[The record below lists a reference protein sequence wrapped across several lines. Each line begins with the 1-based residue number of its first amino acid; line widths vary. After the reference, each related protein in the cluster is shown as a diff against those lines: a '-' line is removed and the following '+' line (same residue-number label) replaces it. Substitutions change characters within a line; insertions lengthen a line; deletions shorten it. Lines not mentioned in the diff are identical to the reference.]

1 MTRPTRLALV
11 SLASAVPMGQQLYET
26 EIARR
31 AESAAGDSWEV
42 RALAVRSL
50 RSPLPGDIRL
60 PSRLL
65 DRGPRAARL
74 AAGWWMYRGYDLVHR
89 LDLRLPP
96 AVGREVV
103 TVHDVAP
110 WRFDD
115 EGAVPMDAAW
125 SCRRARAVVCPS
137 AFAASEVAA
146 VLGLAEQPHAVPN
159 GVSEDFFH
167 AGPLSPAQLA
177 TLGIHGHYVLHAG
190 GCTRRKNLQALAEA
204 WPLVRSARARATLAL
219 AGPQDI
225 RRDTLFGQ
233 LPGTVLLGRVAR
245 ETLLGLVAGAS
256 AVVVPSIYEGFGL
269 PALEAMA
276 AGTPV
281 VAANCAALPEVCGE
295 AAILVEPSGSGLAE
309 GVLAVLNRE
318 VNVDRLVQLGRERA
332 SGFSWRAGAEAHA
345 KIWAAART

>member
-1 MTRPTRLALV
+1 
-11 SLASAVPMGQQLYET
+11 
-26 EIARR
+26 
-31 AESAAGDSWEV
+31 
-42 RALAVRSL
+42 
-50 RSPLPGDIRL
+50 
-60 PSRLL
+60 
-65 DRGPRAARL
+65 
-74 AAGWWMYRGYDLVHR
+74 MYRGYDLVHR